1 MRIILFCLWAAFLL
15 PLAQAQAEDVDL
27 ELVLLAD
34 ASGSIGDDEIRYQ
47 RQGYADALAS
57 ADVLD
62 AIANSGRYQKIA
74 VSYVEWGQ
82 WDSQVVVVPW
92 RVIANGQDAAA
103 FNDALLAAPRLA
115 RGRNAIG
122 NALLKA
128 AAAIASNEYNGS
140 RKVID
145 LSADSVNSW
154 GGAGVA
160 EAREAVLAQGITIN
174 GLAVL
179 CRRCNSGRPVSY
191 NLEKAF
197 EDTIIGGTGSFVV
210 SADEPGNFA
219 LAVKRKL
226 ILEIAARQPATE
238 MTEQEMSGPE
248 MSGPEMSGPE
258 MSGPEMSGE
267 IASQPD

>member
-1 MRIILFCLWAAFLL
+1 MRVHAVFCLLTALL
-15 PLAQAQAEDVDL
+15 FPFAPAWAEDVDL

-34 ASGSIGDDEIRYQ
+34 ASGSIGNDEIRYQ

-62 AIANSGRYQKIA
+62 AIATSGRHQKIA
-74 VSYVEWGQ
+74 VTYMEWGQ

-92 RVIANGQDAAA
+92 RVIASAEDARNFKAE
-103 FNDALLAAPRLA
+103 LLAAPRTA

-122 NALLKA
+122 NALIKA
-128 AAAIASNEYNGS
+128 AAAITSNTFEGT

-154 GGAGVA
+154 GGAGVP
-160 EAREAVLAQGITIN
+160 EARKVVLEQGITIN

-179 CRRCNSGRPVSY
+179 CRKCSSGRPVSY
-191 NLEKAF
+191 DLEQAF

-210 SADEPGNFA
+210 SADEPANFA

-226 ILEIAARQPATE
+226 ILEIARRQPQTE
-238 MTEQEMSGPE
+238 MAEQMSASRTRPE
-248 MSGPEMSGPE
+248 ETV
-258 MSGPEMSGE
+258 
-267 IASQPD
+267 SQPD